1 MSRETLYIFF
11 ILAKRNCHSSNSC
24 QIDNINIFL
33 NKKQPFSKLKNLI
46 PTSKYKTLKLTGYS
60 WSITDPNNIHNSVV
74 FYYCTAMPPCC
85 CVQYMLCI
93 VHGVF
98 EQIPSQ

>member
-60 WSITDPNNIHNSVV
+60 WSITDPICRV
-74 FYYCTAMPPCC
+74 F
-85 CVQYMLCI
+85 VSSKQ
-93 VHGVF
+93 
-98 EQIPSQ
+98 SQLDREL

>member
-11 ILAKRNCHSSNSC
+11 ILAKQNCHSSNSC

-46 PTSKYKTLKLTGYS
+46 PTSKYKTLRLTGYS
-60 WSITDPNNIHNSVV
+60 WGITDPK
-74 FYYCTAMPPCC
+74 Y
-85 CVQYMLCI
+85 I
-93 VHGVF
+93 VYAILHLKGGF
-98 EQIPSQ
+98 DLLYFRYT

>member
-11 ILAKRNCHSSNSC
+11 ILAKQNCHSSNSC

-46 PTSKYKTLKLTGYS
+46 PTSKYKTLILTGYS
-60 WSITDPNNIHNSVV
+60 WGITDPITVVLGLPSNSDNSPQQ
-74 FYYCTAMPPCC
+74 T
-85 CVQYMLCI
+85 
-93 VHGVF
+93 
-98 EQIPSQ
+98 

>member
-1 MSRETLYIFF
+1 MFVYIIAEYPIPGKPFKGHELNGDSLQCHARLYIFFF

-60 WSITDPNNIHNSVV
+60 WSITDPMWLVV
-74 FYYCTAMPPCC
+74 
-85 CVQYMLCI
+85 QN
-93 VHGVF
+93 
-98 EQIPSQ
+98 

>member
-11 ILAKRNCHSSNSC
+11 ILAKQNCHSSNSC

-46 PTSKYKTLKLTGYS
+46 PTSKYKTLRLTGYS
-60 WSITDPNNIHNSVV
+60 WGITDPNMKRFVCLTV
-74 FYYCTAMPPCC
+74 TATILKIRLSGLR
-85 CVQYMLCI
+85 Q
-93 VHGVF
+93 
-98 EQIPSQ
+98 

>member
-11 ILAKRNCHSSNSC
+11 ILAKQNCHSSNSC

-46 PTSKYKTLKLTGYS
+46 PTSKYKTLRLTGYS
-60 WSITDPNNIHNSVV
+60 WGITDPIMYLFFVCNK
-74 FYYCTAMPPCC
+74 T
-85 CVQYMLCI
+85 
-93 VHGVF
+93 
-98 EQIPSQ
+98 

>member
-46 PTSKYKTLKLTGYS
+46 PTSKYKTLRLTGYS
-60 WSITDPNNIHNSVV
+60 WGITDPKLIMAGGTRATTSGQDLYT
-74 FYYCTAMPPCC
+74 FMSCLP
-85 CVQYMLCI
+85 
-93 VHGVF
+93 
-98 EQIPSQ
+98 

>member
-46 PTSKYKTLKLTGYS
+46 PTSKYKTLRLTGYS
-60 WSITDPNNIHNSVV
+60 WGITYPTMDTGSPSVSDV
-74 FYYCTAMPPCC
+74 SEKGGA
-85 CVQYMLCI
+85 I
-93 VHGVF
+93 
-98 EQIPSQ
+98 